1 VTATAIPLSI
11 LDLAPI
17 TSGSDAGHALRNSI
31 DLAQRAEVAG
41 YHRFWLA
48 EHHFTPGVA
57 SSAPALLI
65 GQIAAATSSIRVG
78 SGAVQTG
85 HQTPISVVEQF
96 GILDAL
102 FPGRIDLGL
111 GRSGQLRAELVAKLA
126 AKSRPGGEAAR
137 RRPPRQ
143 ARMVDGLLIPK
154 PFSYAALAGSTR
166 LQYLNALLQQPGAA
180 TPDYRD
186 QVEEILA
193 LIDGTAMSPDADA
206 VVAVPGRGAAVEPWI
221 FGSSR
226 GASAEVAGQHGLAF
240 AASYHITPGTALE
253 AVEAYRVAFRPS
265 ARWSEPHVAVSAD
278 VVVADD
284 EDTARVLASPYGVW
298 VRSARTGQGAMAYPS
313 PDEAARHH
321 WTAEDRELVA
331 DRVDTQFVGTASA
344 VADQL
349 ETLARVTGADELV
362 VTTITHRHADR
373 LRSHELL
380 AQEWLGRAERI
391 RAHS

>member
-1 VTATAIPLSI
+1 VISPALPLSV

-17 TSGSDAGHALRNSI
+17 TSGSDAGQALRNSI
-31 DLAQRAEVAG
+31 DLAQRAEAAG
-41 YHRFWLA
+41 YRRYWLA

-85 HQTPISVVEQF
+85 HQTPIAIVEEF

-111 GRSGQLRAELVAKLA
+111 GRSGQLRAELVAAL
-126 AKSRPGGEAAR
+126 AR
-137 RRPPRQ
+137 RARTDGDGTSPRRVRQ
-143 ARMVDGLLIPK
+143 ARVVDGLLIPK

-166 LQYLNALLQQPGAA
+166 LQYLNAQLQQPGAE

-193 LIDGTAMSPDADA
+193 LLDGTAVSPDGDA

-226 GASAEVAGQHGLAF
+226 GASAEVAGRHGLAF
-240 AASYHITPGTALE
+240 AASYHITPATALE
-253 AVEAYRVAFRPS
+253 AVEAYRAAFEPS

-284 EDTARVLASPYGVW
+284 EDTARELASPYGFW
-298 VRSARTGQGAMAYPS
+298 VRSIRTGQGAIPYPS
-313 PDEAARHH
+313 PAEAAWHH
-321 WTAEDRELVA
+321 WSAEDRELVA
-331 DRVDTQFVGTASA
+331 DRVDTQFVGTASS

-373 LRSHELL
+373 VRSHELL
-380 AQEWLGRAERI
+380 AREWRDRAPGI
-391 RAHS
+391 RAHP